1 MWDTCAWGATMV
13 MMERTTACALVTKGE
28 CATWSLRVDTFCVC
42 VCKFRAGRKK
52 KRKSVG
58 ADGAISN
65 HFRFLYAPPCIPP
78 TKVVFGTRN
87 EIIKGKPRLWVV
99 NKKKVSPEEMTTRER
114 ERAGE
119 EK

>member
-1 MWDTCAWGATMV
+1 MGAHPQRNRAGRRTQARCCFQSGNRRTLDCASVMWDTCAWGATMV

-58 ADGAISN
+58 ADEAISN
-65 HFRFLYAPPCIPP
+65 HFRFLYAPPCIP
-78 TKVVFGTRN
+78 
-87 EIIKGKPRLWVV
+87 
-99 NKKKVSPEEMTTRER
+99 
-114 ERAGE
+114 
-119 EK
+119 